1 MLNIS
6 LSFLDPKRKYA
17 AEVYRDGDDAHFV
30 HAPFSLVREQRNVT
44 STDRLRL
51 RLAAGGG
58 EAIRFV
64 AKGRR

>member
-1 MLNIS
+1 
-6 LSFLDPKRKYA
+6 
-17 AEVYRDGDDAHFV
+17 
-30 HAPFSLVREQRNVT
+30 VREQRNVT